1 MPQEA
6 LQKNTQSHGSDQPL
20 NLTESALNKIK
31 AFSAKQ
37 PADKLFRVKVKT
49 GGCSGLEYDF
59 NFGEKQPD
67 DITCTFDG
75 ITILVDPKTA
85 LYIHGSTLDYE
96 EDFMKSAFVVT
107 NPNSKGSCSC
117 GISFR
122 VK

>member
-1 MPQEA
+1 MNTET
-6 LQKNTQSHGSDQPL
+6 LQKNIESHEKSQVL
-20 NLTESALNKIK
+20 HLTENALNKIK
-31 AFSAKQ
+31 TFSQKQ
-37 PADKLFRVKVKT
+37 PTDKFFRVKVKT

-59 NFGEKQPD
+59 NFGEKAPD
-67 DITCTFDG
+67 DISCTFDG

-96 EDFMKSAFVVT
+96 EDFMKSSFIVT

>member
-1 MPQEA
+1 MREEA
-6 LQKNTQSHGSDQPL
+6 LQKNTESHGPSRVL

-37 PADKLFRVKVKT
+37 PTDKLFRVKVKT

-59 NFGEKQPD
+59 NFGEKAPD
-67 DITCTFDG
+67 DISCTFDG

-96 EDFMKSAFVVT
+96 EDFMKSSFVVT